1 MKKKKTVI
9 AGLTRNPL
17 LIVAVLLVAS
27 CTELIDIRTDNS
39 PPVIVIYGE
48 LTNELKQQEVNVS
61 RSSPY
66 FDGVPNERISDAS
79 VTVSASNGGLWQF
92 LPCDTVPGLY
102 RSDTPFA
109 ADTLVTY
116 SLSVEVDGK
125 TYTAETEILRPIMP
139 DSLSFQTMTMMG
151 VRTHILSIH
160 FQDTPQNNYYL
171 LHTTYKDSAQDYKDT
186 LLTAKL
192 SRYSISDNE
201 RLFQGQ
207 YQHKMVRNF
216 ADRSTKDNEV
226 SMGDGDEQNRRIYLQ
241 SGDSIEVTLSLI
253 PKGFYDFIRQCKN
266 EQNGENPMFG
276 GPASNIETNISNG
289 GVGYFAGYYSAGVA
303 TKFTGAK

>member
-17 LIVAVLLVAS
+17 LMVTMLLMAG
-27 CTELIDIRTDNS
+27 CTEPFDIRTDNS
-39 PPVIVIYGE
+39 PPVVVIYGE
-48 LTNELKQQEVNVS
+48 LTNELKHQEVNVS

-66 FDGVPNERISDAS
+66 FDDEPNKGIADAI
-79 VTVSASNGGLWQF
+79 VKVSASDGKSWQF
-92 LPCDTVPGLY
+92 LPDTLSGLY
-102 RSDTPFA
+102 LSETPFA
-109 ADTLVTY
+109 VDILVTY
-116 SLSVEVDGK
+116 SLSVEVAGE
-125 TYTAETEILRPIMP
+125 TYTAKTEIPRPIMP
-139 DSLSFQTMTMMG
+139 DSLSFQTTEMMG
-151 VRTHILSIH
+151 VRAHILSIH
-160 FQDTPQNNYYL
+160 FQDTPQDNYYM
-171 LHTTYKDSAQDYKDT
+171 LHTTYKDSVEGYKDT

-201 RLFQGQ
+201 RLFKGQ

-216 ADRSTKDNEV
+216 GDRSTKDKEV
-226 SMGDGDEQNRRIYLQ
+226 NMGDGDEQNRRIYLQ

-266 EQNGENPMFG
+266 EKGGENPMFG

-289 GVGYFAGYYSAGVA
+289 GAGYFAGYYSARLA
-303 TKFTGAK
+303 TKFTQ